1 MTSSADLHEKGGDV
15 EVNTPTIASEA
26 QFKICPL
33 CEASRLVFSGLNE
46 ARCPACEHEPE
57 DGFLITLRQIVDLP
71 EVSGNSRSRSE
82 RERRARRPDPKK
94 GSNQQKGVSPE
105 DY

>member
-1 MTSSADLHEKGGDV
+1 M
-15 EVNTPTIASEA
+15 NTPTIASEA

-33 CEASRLVFSGLNE
+33 CEESRLVFSGLNE

-71 EVSGNSRSRSE
+71 EASRTSRSRPE
-82 RERRARRPDPKK
+82 REFRARRPDPKK
-94 GSNQQKGVSPE
+94 GSDERKGVSPE
-105 DY
+105 D